1 MLRFYEQPEC
11 FSSRQYFN
19 LSLNISGRFTLC
31 LNLTAG
37 IEKKIQPVVKM
48 SLLYNKIWFNT
59 SVIFYH
65 NSSILILYI
74 LTPSETQ
81 ENLYTEFLCK
91 YDA

>member
-1 MLRFYEQPEC
+1 
-11 FSSRQYFN
+11 
-19 LSLNISGRFTLC
+19 
-31 LNLTAG
+31 
-37 IEKKIQPVVKM
+37 M
-48 SLLYNKIWFNT
+48 SLLYNKIWSNT